1 LLPQFIAN
9 FVEEAKGELAKFL
22 EATSRSFKTG
32 FPLVFIYKREINEK
46 DLPDIVQ
53 YVNLLK
59 YSKVEEVF
67 LRGLRARLEMKKAGK
82 AEKACVSGYF
92 STELKGPLNI
102 LIETLDKPKTVRF
115 NQRERV
121 SIQLIV
127 SPFHKSIMLVFMFK
141 LFHVDQ
147 GKFPMY
153 SMIDMSEYNIRKI
166 IAYAE
171 AQLRGYSL
179 LPIVKE
185 ELDNIFKSIVDI
197 ISP

>member
-1 LLPQFIAN
+1 MLPQFITN

-82 AEKACVSGYF
+82 A
-92 STELKGPLNI
+92 
-102 LIETLDKPKTVRF
+102 
-115 NQRERV
+115 
-121 SIQLIV
+121 
-127 SPFHKSIMLVFMFK
+127 
-141 LFHVDQ
+141 
-147 GKFPMY
+147 
-153 SMIDMSEYNIRKI
+153 
-166 IAYAE
+166 
-171 AQLRGYSL
+171 
-179 LPIVKE
+179 
-185 ELDNIFKSIVDI
+185 
-197 ISP
+197 